1 MGTQQPPQPL
11 IVKAAQ
17 CHHIGFFNPLQLVR
31 VVKVGK
37 VARNSKLIDNLV
49 LQGTKQL
56 HR

>member
-31 VVKVGK
+31 VVKVAK
-37 VARNSKLIDNLV
+37 VPRNSKLIDNLV